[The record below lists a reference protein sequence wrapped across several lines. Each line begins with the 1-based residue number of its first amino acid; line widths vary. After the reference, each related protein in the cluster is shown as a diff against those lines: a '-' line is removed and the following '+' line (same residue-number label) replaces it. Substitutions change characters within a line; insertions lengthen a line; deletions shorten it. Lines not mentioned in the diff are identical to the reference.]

1 MREELTIRVATGAD
15 APALLKIYSYYVQNT
30 AITFEYEVPST
41 EEFERRI
48 VHTLERYPY
57 LVAEDQGQIVG
68 YAYAGPFKTR
78 AAYAWNVELSIYVE
92 KGQKRRGIGRALYTT
107 LEQLLKEQ
115 GVLNLNACIAYPV
128 TEDKYL
134 TRDSVRFHEKQG
146 YTLVG
151 EFHQSGY
158 KFKRWY
164 NMIWMEKLIGEHTEN
179 QPPVKPFEP
188 TGTLTL

>member
-68 YAYAGPFKTR
+68 QGNHET
-78 AAYAWNVELSIYVE
+78 
-92 KGQKRRGIGRALYTT
+92 
-107 LEQLLKEQ
+107 LLKDCEVYQ
-115 GVLNLNACIAYPV
+115 QIYI
-128 TEDKYL
+128 
-134 TRDSVRFHEKQG
+134 S
-146 YTLVG
+146 
-151 EFHQSGY
+151 QSGGE
-158 KFKRWY
+158 KF
-164 NMIWMEKLIGEHTEN
+164 EDET
-179 QPPVKPFEP
+179 Q
-188 TGTLTL
+188 